1 MGKRSRRLE
10 RREKR
15 RNRILKTV
23 TGVLS
28 TAAGGFGF
36 VNTEEGEEVFIPPSA
51 MNGALDGDTVKAEIT
66 WEKDERGPVG
76 RISEILHR
84 GREFL
89 VCQLVDN
96 HTARPLNRNIS
107 QELKVSGSLK
117 GAKRGDWV
125 RLRLLKNGSKHTE
138 ALRGSVE
145 EALDRAGT
153 VRGDLLAVAREFD
166 LPEPYSPEQE
176 KAAMKLEPADCPGRA
191 DLTGLFAIT
200 IDPKDA
206 KDFDDAVSIEDLSQ
220 KEWRIGVH
228 IADVAAYIRPG
239 TKFDKEARKRG
250 FSSYIPG
257 MFRPMLPRPLTS
269 KISLAAGRE
278 SLAHSVLLKVR
289 KRDGAVVGAE
299 RMFSKIVVKARLN
312 YDEVQEA
319 IEGHAPDSW
328 NVPLKKAVSVLVRAT
343 AKMRARRKK
352 TEQFLELETPEIR
365 VLCDEQTQKILG
377 LEHRIQKES
386 DQLVEEC
393 MLAANSAVAEEVSLK
408 PFAGLYR
415 IHPEPEAEKLE
426 EFSLFA
432 STLLKR
438 MPGDLANR
446 SVCNE
451 FLETLPDDHRKGV
464 ITSAFLRAMQ
474 RASYSSEPGL
484 HYGLGKTRYSHFTS
498 PIRRYPDLVLHQQ
511 LHAVAAHSRLHS
523 KKILDMIAGEC
534 SKLEERN
541 DEAYFAANDRMK
553 MHYLESQNALESM
566 KLYEAVVVKISS
578 QGMIC
583 DIPEYGM
590 RGFVPSRYLRRHTKR
605 PPKPGDFIFLY
616 LESLDFARGS
626 AVFRP
631 TL

>member
-10 RREKR
+10 RKEKR
-15 RNRILKTV
+15 RNRTFKTV
-23 TGVLS
+23 TGTLS

-36 VNTEEGEEVFIPPSA
+36 VNAESGEFFIPPSA
-51 MNGALDGDTVKAEIT
+51 MNGALDGDTVEVEIT
-66 WEKDERGPVG
+66 YEKDERGPVG
-76 RISEILHR
+76 RISKILHR
-84 GREFL
+84 GREFM
-89 VCQLVDN
+89 VCQLLDN
-96 HTARPLNRNIS
+96 HTARPLNRSIS

-125 RLRLLKNGSKHTE
+125 KLRLLKNGSKHTE

-145 EALDRAGT
+145 EALDKAGT

-166 LPEPYSPEQE
+166 LPEPYSPELE
-176 KAAMKLEPADCPGRA
+176 KAAMKLEAAECPDRV
-191 DLTGLFAIT
+191 DLSSLFAIT

-206 KDFDDAVSIEDLSQ
+206 KDFDDAVSIEELSP

-269 KISLAAGRE
+269 KISLAAGKE

-289 KRDGAVVGAE
+289 KRDGAILGAE

-319 IEGHAPDSW
+319 IEGHVPSDWDST
-328 NVPLKKAVSVLVRAT
+328 LKKAVASLARAT

-352 TEQFLELETPEIR
+352 QEQFLELETPEIR
-365 VLCDEQTQKILG
+365 VLCDERTQEILG
-377 LEHRIQKES
+377 LERRVQKES

-393 MLAANSAVAEEVSLK
+393 MLAANSAVAEEISLK
-408 PFAGLYR
+408 PFAGIYR

-426 EFSLFA
+426 EFCLFA
-432 STLLKR
+432 STILKK

-446 SVCNE
+446 AICNE
-451 FLETLPDDHRKGV
+451 FLDSLPDDHRKGV

-474 RASYSSEPGL
+474 RASYSPEPGL

-498 PIRRYPDLVLHQQ
+498 PIRRYTDLVLHQQ
-511 LHAVAAHSRLHS
+511 LHAVAANSRLHS
-523 KKILDMIAGEC
+523 KKNLDLVAREC
-534 SKLEERN
+534 SRLEERN

-553 MHYLESQNALESM
+553 MHYLQSQNALESM

>member
-10 RREKR
+10 RKEKY
-15 RNRILKTV
+15 RNRVFKTV
-23 TGVLS
+23 TGTLS

-36 VNTEEGEEVFIPPSA
+36 VNTDSGEVFIPPSA
-51 MNGALDGDTVKAEIT
+51 MNGALDGDTVEVEIT
-66 WEKDERGPVG
+66 YEKDERGPVG
-76 RISEILHR
+76 RISKILHR
-84 GREFL
+84 GREFM

-96 HTARPLNRNIS
+96 HTARPLNRSIS

-125 RLRLLKNGSKHTE
+125 KLRLLKNGSKHTE

-145 EALDRAGT
+145 EALDKAGT
-153 VRGDLLAVAREFD
+153 VQGDLLAVAREFD
-166 LPEPYSPEQE
+166 LPEPYSPELE
-176 KAAMKLEPADCPGRA
+176 KTAMKLEPAECPDRA
-191 DLTGLFAIT
+191 DLSSLFAIT

-206 KDFDDAVSIEDLSQ
+206 KDFDDAVSIEDLSP

-289 KRDGAVVGAE
+289 KRDGAVLSAE

-319 IEGHAPDSW
+319 MEGKPPASW
-328 NVPLKKAVSVLVRAT
+328 DAPLKKSIAALARAT

-352 TEQFLELETPEIR
+352 QELFLELETPDIR
-365 VLCDEQTQKILG
+365 VLCDERTKQILG
-377 LEHRIQKES
+377 LERRVQKDS
-386 DQLVEEC
+386 DKLVEEC

-415 IHPEPEAEKLE
+415 IHLEPDPEKLD

-432 STLLKR
+432 SAILKR
-438 MPGDLANR
+438 MPGDLSSRA
-446 SVCNE
+446 VCNE
-451 FLETLPDDHRKGV
+451 FLESLPDDHRKGV

-474 RASYSSEPGL
+474 RASYSPEPGL

-511 LHAVAAHSRLHS
+511 LHAVAANSRLHS
-523 KKILDMIAGEC
+523 KKNLDAVAREC

-541 DEAYFAANDRMK
+541 DEAYFAAGDRMK
-553 MHYLESQNALESM
+553 MHYLQSQNALESA